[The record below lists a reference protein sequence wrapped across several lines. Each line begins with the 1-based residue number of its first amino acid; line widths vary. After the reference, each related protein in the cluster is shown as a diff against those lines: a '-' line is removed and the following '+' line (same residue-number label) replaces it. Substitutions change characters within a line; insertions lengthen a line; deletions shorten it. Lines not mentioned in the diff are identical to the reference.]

1 MTIDNKN
8 SIQTDKRYRSNPFL
22 EDFVVNTKAKQVKI
36 SSMGKDENIL
46 VNQAT
51 GEVKGTHVITYKRVD
66 EQQFVKLFTANIALT
81 FDLKAAGI
89 KAFNV
94 LLWAVQHMAMGRD
107 LITLDNYTLQSFLH
121 SNNQTKLSESTF
133 RRGVRDLV
141 TAQIIAKSTRLGY
154 YFINPNFVFN
164 GDRVAFTTA
173 LEKIAP
179 EEQLDMLD
187 EQSDK

>member
-1 MTIDNKN
+1 
-8 SIQTDKRYRSNPFL
+8 
-22 EDFVVNTKAKQVKI
+22 
-36 SSMGKDENIL
+36 L